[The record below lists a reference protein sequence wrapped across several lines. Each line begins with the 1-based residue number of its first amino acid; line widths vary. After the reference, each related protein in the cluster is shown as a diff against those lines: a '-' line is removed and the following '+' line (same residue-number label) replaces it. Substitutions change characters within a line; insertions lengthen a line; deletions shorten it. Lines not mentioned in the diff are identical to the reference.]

1 MSRDPLALG
10 APLGEEHSS
19 SPTSGFTPNRTDT
32 PSVHVA
38 TSSDSSSPSATV
50 PFHPALHHT
59 RTAPTTFPINPAAH
73 VHGTGQ
79 YPPSSDRAREGSHC
93 TTASESPTPT
103 LAGGVPASAGGLHG
117 QPQPGTKAAE
127 AQGENGDF
135 VINEKDHQAA
145 GMGVAGGAGVAAL
158 AKHEL
163 GLDEKHH
170 LDRKQSSRGE
180 HDHHGEDHDQFK
192 KIERTATGTRVA
204 HNTHTGAGEEVV
216 QGRGMVPIS
225 RQYSTPPAVGLFGGV
240 APTGA
245 DAEEGLRAARSRE
258 DEDERDAA
266 REEKGP
272 DPWAVT
278 FEPGDRSNPKNWG
291 VLYRWVLTG
300 IAGLLVLNSTFASSS
315 PSGIIQDMIEYF
327 GFSQEVAI
335 LTISLFVAG
344 YCVGPILWGPLSE
357 SYGRRPIFIFS
368 FVVYTGFQVGCAL
381 SKNTASILIFRFLG
395 GTFAAAP
402 LTNSGAL
409 LADIWDGDHRGQAMS
424 IFALAPF
431 AGPSI
436 GPIVAGAIQV
446 TGTSWRWMY
455 WILTIFAGFCLAVI
469 VFFVPETYAPKI
481 LANKAKKLRKDTQ
494 EQRWYAPLERA
505 DKSWRARVNDILFK
519 PFVILAL
526 EPMLMA
532 VTLYMS
538 FVYGVVYLLFEAYPF
553 VFVYNHG
560 FNNLQEGLAFLGF
573 FTGGFLCVV
582 FFMTVIE
589 PRFQRHAKAVAPLPP
604 KPEKRL
610 ELCVISGWSL
620 VIAMFWFGWTS
631 YSSIHWISPVIAGGL
646 IGVGTLGMFVS
657 LFNYIIDVY
666 LWSAASAL
674 AGATVVRSLFGAA
687 FPLFATQ
694 MYDKLGTQWASSLLG
709 FLALLLAPIPIV
721 LMIYG
726 SKLRARSKFSPNKT
740 VH

>member
-10 APLGEEHSS
+10 APLGDQHASTP
-19 SPTSGFTPNRTDT
+19 SPAGTSPQTTDT
-32 PSVHVA
+32 PS
-38 TSSDSSSPSATV
+38 
-50 PFHPALHHT
+50 HPALHHT

-73 VHGTGQ
+73 AHSTGAH
-79 YPPSSDRAREGSHC
+79 PPSGDLEQERERGREGSHD

-117 QPQPGTKAAE
+117 QPQPGSKAAE
-127 AQGENGDF
+127 VQGKDGEF
-135 VINEKDHQAA
+135 AINEKDHQATR
-145 GMGVAGGAGVAAL
+145 MGPAGGVGVAAL
-158 AKHEL
+158 AKQEL
-163 GLDEKHH
+163 DLDEKHGHAHSQHH
-170 LDRKQSSRGE
+170 LHRKQSSRGGDAE
-180 HDHHGEDHDQFK
+180 NHGEDRDQFK
-192 KIERTATGTRVA
+192 KIERTATGTRVT

-216 QGRGMVPIS
+216 QGRGMVPLH
-225 RQYSTPPAVGLFGGV
+225 RQHSTPPAVGLFGGV
-240 APTGA
+240 APTGV
-245 DAEEGLRAARSRE
+245 DAEEGLRALRSRE
-258 DEDERDAA
+258 DEEERDAT

-278 FEPGDRSNPKNWG
+278 FEPGDRANPKNWG
-291 VLYRWVLTG
+291 VLYRWCLTG

-315 PSGIIQDMIEYF
+315 PSGIIQDMMEYF

-357 SYGRRPIFIFS
+357 SYGRRPIFILS

-395 GTFAAAP
+395 GMFAAAP

-446 TGTSWRWMY
+446 TGTDWRWMY

-469 VFFVPETYAPKI
+469 VFLVPETYAPKI
-481 LANKAKKLRKDTQ
+481 LAKKAKKLRKDTQ

-505 DKSWRARVNDILFK
+505 DKSWKARINDILFK
-519 PFVILAL
+519 PFIILAL

-553 VFVYNHG
+553 VFVINHG

-582 FFMTVIE
+582 LFMTVIE

-604 KPEKRL
+604 KPEMRL

-694 MYDKLGTQWASSLLG
+694 MYEKLGTQWASSLLG

-726 SKLRARSKFSPNKT
+726 SKLRARSRFSPNKT

>member
-10 APLGEEHSS
+10 APLGEQEQSAS
-19 SPTSGFTPNRTDT
+19 GLSPNPTDI
-32 PSVHVA
+32 PS
-38 TSSDSSSPSATV
+38 
-50 PFHPALHHT
+50 HPALHHA
-59 RTAPTTFPINPAAH
+59 RTAPTTFPINNSAH
-73 VHGTGQ
+73 AHSTGQ
-79 YPPSSDRAREGSHC
+79 HPPSSDRDREREGSHD

-103 LAGGVPASAGGLHG
+103 LAGGVFASAGGLHG

-127 AQGENGDF
+127 AQAQVLGEGKNGDF
-135 VINEKDHQAA
+135 IINEKDHQAT
-145 GMGVAGGAGVAAL
+145 GMGVAGGAGVADL

-163 GLDEKHH
+163 GLDEKHEH
-170 LDRKQSSRGE
+170 THSHHRLHRKQSSRSGH
-180 HDHHGEDHDQFK
+180 HDGDVNDGLK
-192 KIERTATGTRVA
+192 KIERTATGTRVT
-204 HNTHTGAGEEVV
+204 HNTHTGAGNEVP

-225 RQYSTPPAVGLFGGV
+225 RQQSTPPAVGPFGGA

-245 DAEEGLRAARSRE
+245 DAEEGLRALRSRE
-258 DEDERDAA
+258 DEEERDAA

-278 FEPGDRSNPKNWG
+278 FEPGDRANPKNWG

-315 PSGIIQDMIEYF
+315 PSGIIQDMEEYF

-335 LTISLFVAG
+335 LTLSLFVAG
-344 YCVGPILWGPLSE
+344 YCVGPLLWGPLSE
-357 SYGRRPIFIFS
+357 AYGRRPIFIIS
-368 FVVYTGFQVGCAL
+368 FVVYTGMQVGCAL

-402 LTNSGAL
+402 LTNSGAM

-424 IFALAPF
+424 IFSLAPF

-436 GPIVAGAIQV
+436 GPIVSGAIQV
-446 TGTSWRWMY
+446 TGTNWRWMY

-469 VFFVPETYAPKI
+469 VVFVPETYAPKI
-481 LANKAKKLRKDTQ
+481 LATKAKKMRKDTQ

-505 DKSWRARVNDILFK
+505 DKTWKARVNDILFK

-553 VFVYNHG
+553 VFVINHG

-646 IGVGTLGMFVS
+646 IGVATLGMFVS

-694 MYDKLGTQWASSLLG
+694 MYEKLGTQWASSLLG
-709 FLALLLAPIPIV
+709 FLALVLAPIPIV

-726 SKLRARSKFSPNKT
+726 SKLRARSRFSPNKT